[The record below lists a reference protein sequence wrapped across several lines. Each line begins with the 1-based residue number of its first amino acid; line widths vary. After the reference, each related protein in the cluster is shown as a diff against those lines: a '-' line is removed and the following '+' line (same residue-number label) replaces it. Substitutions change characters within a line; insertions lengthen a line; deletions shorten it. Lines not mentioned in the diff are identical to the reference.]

1 MNTNTTDEYHYCY
14 VLKTTL
20 KGWQEQSNYSHT
32 VLYPRVQ
39 WLGMHHKKRR
49 ILDVWSSHLAYQK
62 LRSLKWDRIAR
73 EKGVENHL
81 KWAMR
86 RWKEGATDKAV
97 LVEKRKMKVLY
108 FLGFFRQIYSLKKY
122 L

>member
-86 RWKEGATDKAV
+86 RWKEGATTLKTER
-97 LVEKRKMKVLY
+97 LSEEKVLEKWKEVRGW
-108 FLGFFRQIYSLKKY
+108 LEDTS
-122 L
+122 